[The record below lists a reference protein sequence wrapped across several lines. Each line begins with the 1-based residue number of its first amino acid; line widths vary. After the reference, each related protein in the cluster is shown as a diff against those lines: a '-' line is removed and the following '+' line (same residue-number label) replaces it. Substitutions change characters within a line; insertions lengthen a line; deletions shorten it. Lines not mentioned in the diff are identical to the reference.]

1 MHANKFKDLQRKQTH
16 AIAKSKTHICG
27 RLLFSDAVRAG
38 LAGVHEERHV
48 GEAVAV
54 VGVAAASDA
63 LVHEELDLLLDLR
76 EELINVK
83 SIGFGCT
90 MYPTG

>member
-1 MHANKFKDLQRKQTH
+1 MKTRNN

-27 RLLFSDAVRAG
+27 CLLVPDAVRAG
-38 LAGVHEERHV
+38 LASVHEERHV

-54 VGVAAASDA
+54 VGVASASDA

-76 EELINVK
+76 NGNK
-83 SIGFGCT
+83 SR
-90 MYPTG
+90 